1 MGGPRI
7 NAWTNCNIEEGATE
21 LRFPLSTVGTNAVI
35 AALLLYS
42 IPMELAGGSPP
53 GGKPLAS
60 VLTAQRSLLLA
71 DGRGTGTTN
80 SKRQGVE
87 EHLARELLNYF
98 TSESSFENQ
107 PPDVR
112 ELWLGAVR
120 VAMKALQEVPS

>member
-87 EHLARELLNYF
+87 EHLARELLNYLKPKGV
-98 TSESSFENQ
+98 TFEDQ

-112 ELWLGAVR
+112 ELWLAQSVSR
-120 VAMKALQEVPS
+120 

>member
-1 MGGPRI
+1 
-7 NAWTNCNIEEGATE
+7 
-21 LRFPLSTVGTNAVI
+21 
-35 AALLLYS
+35 
-42 IPMELAGGSPP
+42 MELAGGSPP

-87 EHLARELLNYF
+87 EHLARELLNYLKPKGV
-98 TSESSFENQ
+98 TFEDQ

-112 ELWLGAVR
+112 ELWLAQSVSR
-120 VAMKALQEVPS
+120 